1 MVSLSPHNWLVPV
14 HHPLSP
20 TLMVSTY
27 HHLVPPHQWSLLAT
41 SMVSHSPHHH
51 SFPPHQLLVHPDIF
65 NSQSFPTLIV
75 KPSHINGQSFHT
87 SLFSPTTSIVS
98 PYPYYHSVL
107 PQEQSVLPHIIGW
120 SPHIIGQSPTQWS
133 VLSQIIFLSPTST
146 VNPSPHQWSVLP
158 HIIGR
163 TPPHHTILVFK
174 IGNFCKISVF
184 DKMVLLFSTAS
195 WSVIPH
201 IIFQS
206 HIING

>member
-1 MVSLSPHNWLVPV
+1 MPV
-14 HHPLSP
+14 HHPPSP

-51 SFPPHQLLVHPDIF
+51 SVPPHQLLVHPDIF

-120 SPHIIGQSPTQWS
+120 SPTSLVSPPHNGQSFPKSFFCPPHQRS
-133 VLSQIIFLSPTST
+133 IFPHINGQSFPTSS
-146 VNPSPHQWSVLP
+146 VGPSTSYNL
-158 HIIGR
+158 G
-163 TPPHHTILVFK
+163 
-174 IGNFCKISVF
+174 
-184 DKMVLLFSTAS
+184 
-195 WSVIPH
+195 
-201 IIFQS
+201 FQ
-206 HIING
+206 NWKFL

>member
-1 MVSLSPHNWLVPV
+1 M
-14 HHPLSP
+14 
-20 TLMVSTY
+20 
-27 HHLVPPHQWSLLAT
+27 
-41 SMVSHSPHHH
+41 
-51 SFPPHQLLVHPDIF
+51 
-65 NSQSFPTLIV
+65 PTLII

-163 TPPHHTILVFK
+163 TPYIMQ
-174 IGNFCKISVF
+174 SS
-184 DKMVLLFSTAS
+184 FSKLGIFVKFLYFLK
-195 WSVIPH
+195 WSESPFIQLPVCQSFPTS

>member
-1 MVSLSPHNWLVPV
+1 MVILSPHNWLVPV
-14 HHPLSP
+14 HHPPSP

-51 SFPPHQLLVHPDIF
+51 SVPPHQLLVHPDIF

-107 PQEQSVLPHIIGW
+107 PHEQSVLPHIIGW
-120 SPHIIGQSPTQWS
+120 SPHIIGQPPTQWS

-146 VNPSPHQWSVLP
+146 VNPSPHKWSVLP

-163 TPPHHTILVFK
+163 TLHI
-174 IGNFCKISVF
+174 IQSW
-184 DKMVLLFSTAS
+184 FSKLEIFVKFLYLIK
-195 WSVIPH
+195 WSFFFQLPVGQSFP